1 MKRRTFLERS
11 SLATV
16 GTLLIP
22 NFLKAYEANALGALE
37 GDRVL
42 VIIQLSGG
50 NDGLNTVIPYQN
62 DSYYKGRPVI
72 GIEKSKVLQLTDEI
86 GLNPAMEAFRRLY
99 DDGHVS
105 ILNNVGYPNPDRSHF
120 RSMDIWQSA
129 SNSDEYLS
137 SGWLGRYLDEAC
149 ADCETGPRRVMEMDD
164 TLSLALKGNKVTGIA
179 TLNPEKLYK
188 ETRKNNVEKLA
199 ASKLS
204 VADEH
209 YAVGYLYK
217 TLAETVSNAAY
228 LYEKGKVRK
237 SETTYPPTELGK
249 GLRTISELINAGS
262 DTRVYYISIAGF
274 DTHVDQKNK
283 QEKLLTQYSE
293 AVSSFVNDLNKTGQ
307 LDRTKVLTFSEFGR
321 RVKQNGSNGT
331 DHGTA
336 NNVFLL
342 GGPKRSSVIYNEVPD
357 LINLDENGDLRYS
370 IDFRNVYA
378 SLLRDWLGAND
389 QVVLGRKFAGLPN
402 LI

>member
-22 NFLKAYEANALGALE
+22 NFLKVYEANALNTVEA
-37 GDRVL
+37 DKVL
-42 VIIQLSGG
+42 VVIQLSGG
-50 NDGLNTVIPYQN
+50 NDGLNTVVSYQN
-62 DSYYKGRPVI
+62 DNYYQVRPVI
-72 GIEKSKVLQLTDEI
+72 GIEQNKVLKLTDEI
-86 GLNPAMEAFRRLY
+86 GLNPGMEAFRRLY
-99 DDGHVS
+99 DEGHVS

-137 SGWLGRYLDEAC
+137 SGWLGRYLDATC
-149 ADCETGPRRVMEMDD
+149 TGCTTGPRHVMEMDD
-164 TLSLALKGNKVTGIA
+164 TLSLALKGEKVTGIA

-188 ETRKNNVEKLA
+188 ETRKNNIEKLVSTNVATA
-199 ASKLS
+199 A
-204 VADEH
+204 EH
-209 YAVGYLYK
+209 DSVGYLYK

-228 LYEKGKVRK
+228 LYEKGKVK
-237 SETTYPPTELGK
+237 TSETTYPSTELGK

-262 DTRVYYISIAGF
+262 DTRVYYISMAGF

-307 LDRTKVLTFSEFGR
+307 LDRTKILTFSEFGR

-357 LINLDENGDLRYS
+357 LVNLDDNGDLRYS

-389 QVVLGRKFAGLPN
+389 EVVLGRKFTGLKN

>member
-1 MKRRTFLERS
+1 MKRRNFLQRS

-22 NFLKAYEANALGALE
+22 NFLKAYEGYSLGAVE
-37 GDRVL
+37 SDRVL

-50 NDGLNTVIPYQN
+50 NDGLNTVVPYQN
-62 DSYYKGRPVI
+62 DIYYKGRPVI
-72 GIEKSKVLQLTDEI
+72 GIDKSKVLSLTDEI
-86 GLNPAMEAFRRLY
+86 GLNPAMEAFRKLY

-137 SGWLGRYLDEAC
+137 SGWLGRYLDAAC
-149 ADCETGPRRVMEMDD
+149 AGCETGPRRVMEMDD
-164 TLSLALKGNKVTGIA
+164 TLSLALKGNKVNGIA

-199 ASKLS
+199 ASKPA
-204 VADEH
+204 ADEH
-209 YAVGYLYK
+209 DAVGYLYK
-217 TLAETVSNAAY
+217 TLAETVSNASY
-228 LYEKGKVRK
+228 LYEKGKVKK
-237 SETTYPPTELGK
+237 SDATYPSTELGK

-262 DTRVYYISIAGF
+262 DTRVYYISMAGF

-283 QEKLLTQYSE
+283 QERLLTQYSE
-293 AVSSFVNDLNKTGQ
+293 AVSAFVGDLNKTGQ
-307 LDRTKVLTFSEFGR
+307 LDRTKILTFSEFGR

-342 GGPKRSSVIYNEVPD
+342 GGPRRSSVIYNESPD
-357 LINLDENGDLRYS
+357 LVNLDEGGDLRYS

-389 QVVLGRKFAGLPN
+389 EVVLGRKFAGLSN